1 MNLKRKRQVYFNQHY
16 WGYEMQLSID
26 EYKPYKGFYD
36 LREFKLAKRKFHKL
50 WRIQDRLHEMEE
62 NKTYYQKWHPAQ
74 WGKAKEV
81 SAGYQALLR
90 EVMG

>member
-1 MNLKRKRQVYFNQHY
+1 MNLKRKRQMYFNQHY

-90 EVMG
+90 EV

>member
-1 MNLKRKRQVYFNQHY
+1 
-16 WGYEMQLSID
+16 MQLSID

-36 LREFKLAKRKFHKL
+36 LREFKLTKRKFHKL

-81 SAGYQALLR
+81 SAGYQALLL

>member
-90 EVMG
+90 EVTP

>member
-1 MNLKRKRQVYFNQHY
+1 LNLKRKRQVYFNQHY

-90 EVMG
+90 EV

>member
-1 MNLKRKRQVYFNQHY
+1 
-16 WGYEMQLSID
+16 
-26 EYKPYKGFYD
+26 
-36 LREFKLAKRKFHKL
+36 
-50 WRIQDRLHEMEE
+50 MEE

-90 EVMG
+90 EV

>member
-1 MNLKRKRQVYFNQHY
+1 
-16 WGYEMQLSID
+16 MQLSID

-36 LREFKLAKRKFHKL
+36 LREFKLTKRKFHKL

-90 EVMG
+90 EVWDEA